1 MNIESLLQEAG
12 RHTLDRN
19 TRRQFLTHCTT
30 GLGALFLAA
39 HSRAAKSGHARP
51 QHDPANPLNALN
63 PHFTGTAKRVIYLHM
78 IGAPSQ
84 LELFDYKPD
93 LERLDGQACPQSFL
107 EGKNFAFIQGT
118 PNMLGPQFPFK
129 QHGNSGAWVS
139 DRLPNFAKV
148 VDNVSFIKTL
158 QTDQFN
164 HGPAQLRV
172 HCGQARIGYP
182 STGSWVTWGMGT
194 ENADLPGFVVLL
206 SGGRLPRVG
215 KALWSSGFLP
225 SVYQGVQCRSHG
237 DPVLNVSNP
246 DNISRDIRRTALDT
260 LNTLNQQTYTEFGD
274 PETLT
279 RIAQYEM
286 AFRMQM
292 AVPDAMDITK
302 EPEHIQKLYGTQPGK
317 ESFANNCL
325 LARRLVER
333 GVRYVQLFDW
343 GWDSHG
349 AAQSEALNGGFQDK
363 CREVD
368 QPMAALLMDLKQR
381 GLLDDTLIVWSG
393 EFGRTP
399 MRENRGGREMKL
411 VGRDHNPGAFT
422 AWMAGGGIKP
432 GVSYGETDEVGYGPA
447 VNPVPLEDFHATILH
462 LLGFQHKKLNYPFQ
476 GLNQRLTG
484 IKDAK
489 AIRDLLA

>member
-1 MNIESLLQEAG
+1 MKLESLLSEARLRSLEG
-12 RHTLDRN
+12 Q
-19 TRRQFLTHCTT
+19 TRRQFLSRCTT
-30 GLGALFLAA
+30 GLGAMFLANQLGA
-39 HSRAAKSGHARP
+39 SGGHSMP
-51 QHDPANPLNALN
+51 VHDAANPLSELQ
-63 PHFTGTAKRVIYLHM
+63 PHFPGKAKRVIYLHM

-93 LERLDGQACPQSFL
+93 LKQLDGQPCPQSFL

-118 PNMLGPQFPFK
+118 PNMLGPQFPF
-129 QHGNSGAWVS
+129 QQYGDSGAWVS
-139 DRLPNFAKV
+139 DRLPHFSEV
-148 VDNVSFIKTL
+148 VDDVSFIKTL

-164 HGPAQLRV
+164 HGPAQLMV
-172 HCGQARIGYP
+172 HSGQPRIGHP
-182 STGSWVTWGMGT
+182 SIGSWVTWGLGT

-206 SGGRLPRVG
+206 SGGRIPRVG
-215 KALWSSGFLP
+215 KALWGSGFLP
-225 SVYQGVQCRSHG
+225 SVYQGVQCRSFG

-246 DNISRDIRRTALDT
+246 ENISRDVRRSALDA
-260 LNTLNQQTYTEFGD
+260 LNTLNQQTHEDFGD

-292 AVPDAMDITK
+292 AVPDAMDIEK
-302 EPEHIQKLYGTQPGK
+302 EPAHVHELYGTEPGK

-349 AAQSEALNGGFQDK
+349 ASSTEALNGGFQDK
-363 CREVD
+363 CLEMD
-368 QPMAALLMDLKQR
+368 QPMAALIKDLKAR
-381 GLLDDTLIVWSG
+381 GLLEDTLVVWSG

-399 MRENRGGREMKL
+399 MRENRGGVEMKL

-422 AWMAGGGIKP
+422 AWMAGGGVKP
-432 GVSYGETDEVGYGPA
+432 GMSYGETDEVGYGPA
-447 VNPVPLEDFHATILH
+447 VDPVPLEDFHATLMH
-462 LLGFQHKKLNYPFQ
+462 LLGFEHKKLTYPFQ
-476 GLNQRLTG
+476 GLDRRLTG
-484 IKDAK
+484 VTNAK
-489 AIRDLLA
+489 VIHELIA